1 MKVDLSEDEVREVV
15 VCDIGNGRVGKGEIE
30 EKRSWWRSMVCE
42 SGKKGMR
49 REIRVW

>member
-30 EKRSWWRSMVCE
+30 EKRSWWRSVVCE
-42 SGKKGMR
+42 SGKKG
-49 REIRVW
+49 